1 MLCNPKYQ
9 SISIDSFNCLIVYL
23 FKRKILCLS
32 SSISILFFYVVSI
45 SVRIISIFLCY
56 CCFLCYCFK
65 ISIGLYLF
73 LLLFFIFIFII
84 IINNIFI
91 IIFIKNGS
99 KIINMVNFLL
109 NYFLKTI
116 FFLLINE
123 KF

>member
-32 SSISILFFYVVSI
+32 SISIFFYDVVSI

-91 IIFIKNGS
+91 IFIIIFIKNGS
-99 KIINMVNFLL
+99 KIINITKLLTKLFSKNNFLFA
-109 NYFLKTI
+109 NK
-116 FFLLINE
+116 
-123 KF
+123 